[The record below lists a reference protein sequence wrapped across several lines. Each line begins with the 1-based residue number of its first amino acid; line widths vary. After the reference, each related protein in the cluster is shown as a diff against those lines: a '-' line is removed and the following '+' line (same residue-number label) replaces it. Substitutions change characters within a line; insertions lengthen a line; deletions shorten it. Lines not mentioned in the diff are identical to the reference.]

1 MNKISGTNLKPR
13 ISIFRSNKAI
23 LAQAIDDV
31 SGVTIAT
38 AKTKTEKNLK
48 PVESAKNA
56 GTELAKKLISKKI
69 ETAVYDR
76 GSYRYHG
83 RVQALADGLRAGG
96 IKI

>member
-13 ISIFRSNKAI
+13 ISIFRSNRAI

-31 SGVTIAT
+31 TGKTIAT
-38 AKTKTEKNLK
+38 AKTKSEKNLK
-48 PVESAKNA
+48 AVESAKNA
-56 GTELAKKLISKKI
+56 GTELAKALIAKKI
-69 ETAVYDR
+69 EIAVFDR

-83 RVQALADGLRAGG
+83 RVQALADGLREGG